1 MANARMYLQISVLL
15 VSFISPAAAWEAD
28 VHYGLVK
35 WLAFQAGFS
44 LANAEVAHGL
54 PYILLF
60 KGAMDTRTGDMI
72 HLLANYHPS

>member
-1 MANARMYLQISVLL
+1 MYLQISVLL

-44 LANAEVAHGL
+44 LADAEVAHGL
-54 PYILLF
+54 P
-60 KGAMDTRTGDMI
+60 
-72 HLLANYHPS
+72 